1 MNDAIEFLKKRRS
14 IYAIGKNIELNNEE
28 ITELIE
34 GAVKNS
40 PTAFNSQT
48 VRAVITFGESSDRVW
63 DIVLNELRKIVR
75 DDDAF
80 LKTKEKIAT
89 FKAGFG
95 TVLYFTETATVKKL
109 EKDFPLYADN
119 FADWAEQGI
128 GGAQQAVWEV
138 LAANGLGASLQ
149 HYNPLI
155 DDAIRQQFD
164 LPESWRLRAE
174 MPFQN
179 CIRFSRRRQED
190 QDTVPSSSH
199 ESGRRT
205 GTCTG
210 KERHRHNF
218 RICQVCGDIAC
229 DAAILQ
235 SMYPHPFSSTGAPYF
250 YADQAGTQSD
260 FC

>member
-1 MNDAIEFLKKRRS
+1 MDNAIEFLKKRRS

-63 DIVLNELRKIVR
+63 DIVLDELRKVVK
-75 DDDAF
+75 DDGAF

-119 FADWAEQGI
+119 FATGRNKASAAHNRPFGKFW
-128 GGAQQAVWEV
+128 QQMASV
-138 LAANGLGASLQ
+138 L
-149 HYNPLI
+149 
-155 DDAIRQQFD
+155 
-164 LPESWRLRAE
+164 
-174 MPFQN
+174 
-179 CIRFSRRRQED
+179 RFSTITR
-190 QDTVPSSSH
+190 
-199 ESGRRT
+199 
-205 GTCTG
+205 
-210 KERHRHNF
+210 
-218 RICQVCGDIAC
+218 
-229 DAAILQ
+229 
-235 SMYPHPFSSTGAPYF
+235 
-250 YADQAGTQSD
+250 
-260 FC
+260 

>member
-1 MNDAIEFLKKRRS
+1 MNNAIEFLKKRRS

-63 DIVLNELRKIVR
+63 DIVLDELGKVVK
-75 DDDAF
+75 DDGAF

-109 EKDFPLYADN
+109 EKDFPRYADN

-174 MPFQN
+174 MPFGS
-179 CIRFSRRRQED
+179 IEAPAGDKKFLEDDVRFKVFD
-190 QDTVPSSSH
+190 
-199 ESGRRT
+199 
-205 GTCTG
+205 
-210 KERHRHNF
+210 
-218 RICQVCGDIAC
+218 
-229 DAAILQ
+229 
-235 SMYPHPFSSTGAPYF
+235 
-250 YADQAGTQSD
+250 
-260 FC
+260 

>member
-1 MNDAIEFLKKRRS
+1 MNDAIEFLNKRRS

-63 DIVLNELRKIVR
+63 DIVLDELRKVVK

-89 FKAGFG
+89 FKAGSG

-109 EKDFPLYADN
+109 EK
-119 FADWAEQGI
+119 DWAEQGI

-174 MPFQN
+174 MPFGS
-179 CIRFSRRRQED
+179 IEAPAGDKEFLEDDVRFKVFD
-190 QDTVPSSSH
+190 
-199 ESGRRT
+199 
-205 GTCTG
+205 
-210 KERHRHNF
+210 
-218 RICQVCGDIAC
+218 
-229 DAAILQ
+229 
-235 SMYPHPFSSTGAPYF
+235 
-250 YADQAGTQSD
+250 
-260 FC
+260 

>member
-1 MNDAIEFLKKRRS
+1 MDNAIEFLRKRRS

-48 VRAVITFGESSDRVW
+48 VRAVIT
-63 DIVLNELRKIVR
+63 DIVLDELRKVVK
-75 DDDAF
+75 DDGAF

-138 LAANGLGASLQ
+138 LAANGVGASLQ

-174 MPFQN
+174 MPFGS
-179 CIRFSRRRQED
+179 IEAPAGDKKFLEDDVRFKVFD
-190 QDTVPSSSH
+190 
-199 ESGRRT
+199 
-205 GTCTG
+205 
-210 KERHRHNF
+210 
-218 RICQVCGDIAC
+218 
-229 DAAILQ
+229 
-235 SMYPHPFSSTGAPYF
+235 
-250 YADQAGTQSD
+250 
-260 FC
+260 

>member
-14 IYAIGKNIELNNEE
+14 IYAIGKNTELNNEE

-63 DIVLNELRKIVR
+63 DIVLDELRKVVK

-89 FKAGFG
+89 FKAGLG

-109 EKDFPLYADN
+109 EKDFPRYADN

-155 DDAIRQQFD
+155 DDAIKQQFD

-174 MPFQN
+174 MPFGS
-179 CIRFSRRRQED
+179 IEAPAGDKEFLEDDVRFKVFD
-190 QDTVPSSSH
+190 
-199 ESGRRT
+199 
-205 GTCTG
+205 
-210 KERHRHNF
+210 
-218 RICQVCGDIAC
+218 
-229 DAAILQ
+229 
-235 SMYPHPFSSTGAPYF
+235 
-250 YADQAGTQSD
+250 
-260 FC
+260 

>member
-1 MNDAIEFLKKRRS
+1 MNNAIEFLKKRRS

-63 DIVLNELRKIVR
+63 DIVLDELRKVVK
-75 DDDAF
+75 DDGAF

-128 GGAQQAVWEV
+128 GGA
-138 LAANGLGASLQ
+138 
-149 HYNPLI
+149 
-155 DDAIRQQFD
+155 FD

-174 MPFQN
+174 MPFGS
-179 CIRFSRRRQED
+179 IEAPAGDKKFLEDDVRFKVFD
-190 QDTVPSSSH
+190 
-199 ESGRRT
+199 
-205 GTCTG
+205 
-210 KERHRHNF
+210 
-218 RICQVCGDIAC
+218 
-229 DAAILQ
+229 
-235 SMYPHPFSSTGAPYF
+235 
-250 YADQAGTQSD
+250 
-260 FC
+260 